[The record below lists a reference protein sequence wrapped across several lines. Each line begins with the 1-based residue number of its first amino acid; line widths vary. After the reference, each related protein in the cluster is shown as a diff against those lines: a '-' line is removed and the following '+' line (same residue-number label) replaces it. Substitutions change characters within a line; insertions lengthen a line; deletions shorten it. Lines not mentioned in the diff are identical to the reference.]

1 MNNSGNVRV
10 ENKIKINIGSLN
22 LKKALFLKAQQY
34 IGNRSYQEMNG
45 IVKEILKKGVYEK
58 KSLENGSVVHHFLR
72 ETICIEL
79 NSKATNI
86 SNIYKIDSKE
96 KVQPIAKGTAQK
108 GKSLKLVKDDVYSV
122 KKKECVIEESFIESS
137 LNILHNK
144 LLEIENYGRQM
155 NQSLSRT
162 DKEISKIYHDLET
175 TNFNASQGYFFAKRL
190 QTLLRRRRFIKTE
203 IDKLKSTNKE
213 FQQIKELIHQ
223 SEQKIV
229 SKQNRYEV
237 YSEGWNFS
245 LNEWGE

>member
-1 MNNSGNVRV
+1 MNKSGNVRV

-22 LKKALFLKAQQY
+22 LKKGLFLKAQQY
-34 IGNRSYQEMNG
+34 IGDRSYQEMNQ

-58 KSLENGSVVHHFLR
+58 KSLENGRVVHLFHR
-72 ETICIEL
+72 ENIFIEL
-79 NSKATNI
+79 NTTATNI
-86 SNIYKIDSKE
+86 SNIYKMDRKE
-96 KVQPIAKGTAQK
+96 KVQPIAKGNAQK
-108 GKSLKLVKDDVYSV
+108 GKNLKLVKDDVYLAN
-122 KKKECVIEESFIESS
+122 KEWEIEESFIESS

-144 LLEIENYGRQM
+144 LLDIENYGRQM

-223 SEQKIV
+223 SEQKMM

-237 YSEGWNFS
+237 YSEGWNIS